1 MGKTIE
7 SYRQRGRHIS
17 PSVDQLARV
26 LFALLGG
33 ILLLAPLASMA
44 YITAKRY
51 LILSAVLFVL
61 LFAIVLALTT
71 TASNQEL
78 AAATAAYA
86 AVLVVFVGSNI
97 PNYNQGTSN
106 VFMNGTNVTCPG
118 CWFGAGIE

>member
-1 MGKTIE
+1 M
-7 SYRQRGRHIS
+7 
-17 PSVDQLARV
+17 V
-26 LFALLGG
+26 
-33 ILLLAPLASMA
+33 PLASMA

-61 LFAIVLALTT
+61 LFAIILALTT

-97 PNYNQGTSN
+97 PNYNEGTAVTSI
-106 VFMNGTNVTCPG
+106 NGTNVTVSD
-118 CWFGAGIE
+118 CWFGAGVE